1 MQDNNSAESSGALVR
16 CTGTP
21 YDYKPGY
28 WWLSFVDPR
37 KPKGQRFLGV
47 AIVMASSFD
56 EGLGLKD

>member
-37 KPKGQRFLGV
+37 KAKGQRFLGGV

-56 EGLGLKD
+56 EAL